1 MASFLSDSEIDLI
14 NSSNLSRSTPFMIR
28 GVSSGM
34 FSVARYYGGAKYNG
48 ASYTYHQPTDEL
60 IRDDV
65 LKFVMKILKSD
76 SKAKKK
82 SSKTTGKTSN
92 LFDE

>member
-1 MASFLSDSEIDLI
+1 MDSFLTDSEIDLI
-14 NSSNLSRSTPFMIR
+14 NKSSLNRDTPFMIR

-34 FSVARYYGGAKYNG
+34 FSIARYYGGANYNG
-48 ASYTYHQPTDEL
+48 KHYTYHPPTDEL

-65 LKFVMKILKSD
+65 LKIVMKIRKSE

-82 SSKTTGKTSN
+82 NSKTTETTHS
-92 LFDE
+92 LFGE